1 MKVPF
6 NKIYYTGEELAYIKD
21 ALERKELSGD
31 GYYTQQVSKLMERCF
46 RIKRV
51 LMTTS
56 ASHALEMAVML
67 TGIKE
72 GDEVIMPSFTFP
84 STANA
89 VLRQGGRPVFAEID
103 KNTLNID
110 PADIIKKNNH
120 KTRAIIPVHYGGV
133 GCDMDSILE
142 IARKYKLTVIEDAAQ
157 GVNARYKDRYLGTW
171 GDMGCYSFHS
181 SKNYVSGEGGA
192 LAINCNNES
201 LLERAE
207 AIMEKG
213 TDRKRFIKGLVDRYS
228 WVEIGSSFLPS
239 DLLMAL
245 LYPQLKKMEYIKSRR
260 KTIHDYYFKHLQ
272 GYLKTG
278 MIEGLTIIP
287 ESCESN
293 YHLFYLLFNSEK
305 MRNKVL
311 RELKKNDISAAFHYT
326 PLHSSKMGRQFGYQS
341 GDLPI
346 TEKVSQTLLRLPLYT
361 EMSLEDA
368 GYVVKV
374 LDRLFKQGC

>member
-1 MKVPF
+1 VKVPF